1 MTMTDQTNAAEQRIL
16 SALMFEPDRIREY
29 SITPDLF
36 GNEANRIVFEAIA
49 TAIGPAGDLAHDKAL
64 AGMDPVLTDYYAAL
78 VDGFVSAADFEYNYQ
93 TLTEAAAKR
102 KIAALIELYQSG
114 DLSADSLAK
123 SIMQAA
129 ADRPDKEDRPID
141 PPEILAMLTA
151 PNQVLACPGFTDLF
165 EALRIGRNTLNIISA
180 TTGTGKSS
188 FALNLFLGFCQV
200 PEYKPVY
207 FNLEMTKETAWRRL
221 AAIGSGVPIASIDDR
236 IRTDQAQRVNG
247 FLGAAVAHNMTESSV
262 LNGTKSVDDIG
273 AILSRICRQNKGRH
287 VIAFIDL
294 LSHVKGGRERTE
306 RERLAGISQALH
318 ALTKD
323 LNVTVFLL
331 QQLNREA
338 YGSDQ
343 IGPQHLKGTGQTVED
358 ADSVLVLDDFSKR
371 FGHSSDPVH
380 FVGVRPIKGR
390 TSGYTRTKLFQVRT
404 ETQNYLPAGRVP
416 DWLMNELNK

>member
-1 MTMTDQTNAAEQRIL
+1 MTDPANAAEQKIL

-29 SITPDLF
+29 SITTDLF
-36 GNEANRIVFEAIA
+36 GNEANRAVFDAMA
-49 TAIGPAGDLAHDKAL
+49 AAIGPAGDLAHDKAL
-64 AGMDPVLTDYYAAL
+64 AGMDPALMDYYAAL
-78 VDGFVSAADFEYNYQ
+78 MDGFVSAADFEYNYQ
-93 TLTEAAAKR
+93 TLTESAAKR

-114 DLSADSLAK
+114 DISADSLAK
-123 SIMQAA
+123 SIIHATET
-129 ADRPDKEDRPID
+129 RPDREDRPID
-141 PPEILAMLTA
+141 PGEIMEMLTA
-151 PNQVLACPGFTDLF
+151 PNQILACPGFSDLI
-165 EALRIGRNTLNIISA
+165 EALRIGRNTLNVISA

-188 FALNLFLGFCQV
+188 FALNLFWGFCQN
-200 PEYKPVY
+200 PEYKPIY
-207 FNLEMTKETAWRRL
+207 FNLEMTRETVWRRL
-221 AAIGSGVPIASIDDR
+221 TAIGSGVPIAAIDDK
-236 IRTDQAQRVNG
+236 IQAEQTRKVSN
-247 FLGAAVAHNMTESSV
+247 FLVSAASGGLTESTIIS
-262 LNGTKSVDDIG
+262 GSKSAEEIG
-273 AILSRICRQNKGRH
+273 VILARVTRQNKGRH

-294 LSHVKGGRERTE
+294 LSHIKGGRERTE

-323 LNVTVFLL
+323 LNVTIFLL